1 MHSFDITMDN
11 ISKIEGHA
19 KLYVKVKNKKVE
31 NVKFSIT
38 ENKRFF
44 EEAAR
49 GKNFKAAPQ
58 LMSRICGTCS
68 IAHLMCCIEAI
79 EKALEVKPS
88 HQTILLKKLATY
100 GLMIRDHALHLYLF
114 SLPDVF
120 NKDSILEFSED
131 NEVEHELLHD
141 AFAVKKAGNDLCVLV
156 AGKAVHAPYPTIG
169 GFAKVPTNEEAKKV
183 VESLKAIRPKVM
195 RLIDVY
201 YNWNE
206 RLERNSNFVALAT
219 EDFSFLIGKIKSSSG
234 LCVEEKDYNKH
245 LHKVVIPYSTATGY
259 DFEGGDFFVG
269 ALARLNLGKNALH
282 KNTKRDAKKYLNR
295 FPSNNVFD
303 NNLAQAIEIL
313 HSIDHSIEILTNHKF
328 EPENLPQIKPK
339 EGTGIGVIEAPR
351 GTLYYKVSLNENGI
365 IDRATVIVPTQQNQ
379 ISIEKDI
386 KNIVQEMI
394 DEDKE
399 KIQYKIEKLVRAYD
413 PCMSCASHFLK
424 IKWVEQNKKK

>member
-19 KLYVKVKNKKVE
+19 KLFIKVRKRKVE
-31 NVKFSIT
+31 SVKFSIA

-49 GKNFKAAPQ
+49 GKNFRAAPQ

-79 EKALEVKPS
+79 EKALDVKPS
-88 HQTILLKKLATY
+88 HQAILLKKLATY

-120 NKDSILEFSED
+120 GKDSIFEFSE
-131 NEVEHELLHD
+131 NNPLEHELLHD
-141 AFAVKKAGNDLCVLV
+141 AFDVKRAGNDLSVLV

-169 GFAKVPTNEEAKKV
+169 GFIKVPTKDEIKKV
-183 VESLKAIRPKVM
+183 VKSLKEIRPKVL
-195 RLIDVY
+195 RIIEVY
-201 YNWNE
+201 SNWKE
-206 RLERNSNFVALAT
+206 RLERESHFVALT
-219 EDFSFLIGKIKSSSG
+219 TDDFSFLVGKICSSAG
-234 LCVEEKDYNKH
+234 LCIEEKDYNKH

-269 ALARLNLGKNALH
+269 ALARVNLGKNALH
-282 KNTKRDAKKYLNR
+282 KNTKKDIKKYLNR
-295 FPSNNVFD
+295 FPSSNVFD

-313 HSIDHSIEILTNHKF
+313 HSIDHSIEILTKHRF
-328 EPENLPQIKPK
+328 EPEKLPEIRPH

-351 GTLYYKVSLNENGI
+351 GTLYYKVSLDKSGI

-379 ISIEKDI
+379 ISIENDI
-386 KNIVQEMI
+386 KKIVQDMI
-394 DEDKE
+394 DEDKD
-399 KIQYKIEKLVRAYD
+399 KISYEIEKLVRAYD

-424 IKWVEQNKKK
+424 VKWI